1 MFLFNYL
8 LLVVMVLLSA
18 GFVVLLERKVLGYIQ
33 LRKGPNKVGF
43 VGLFQPFA
51 DGLKL
56 FFKEQ
61 TLPYMSNFYLYYVIP
76 VLMLVLSLMM
86 WCLYPQV
93 ANTYGFM
100 FGMLFFLCCTGLG
113 VYGVMLSGWSSNSKY
128 ALLGG
133 LRAVAQTI
141 SYEVSLALIVL
152 CLFLFI
158 YSFNFFNFLIYQGS
172 IWFMFFSF
180 PLLYCWL
187 SSCLAETNRA
197 PFDFAEGE
205 SELVSGFNVEYSGA
219 SFAFI
224 FLSEY
229 MSIIFMSLLSVV
241 MFLGSDFNS
250 LVFYFKLSL
259 IIFWFIWVRGTLP
272 RFRYDKLMYLTW
284 KVFLPLSLNFFS
296 FYSMFLLFLVCNI
309 FINLSE

>member
-1 MFLFNYL
+1 MVMLMFNY
-8 LLVVMVLLSA
+8 VVLILMVLVSS

-33 LRKGPNKVGF
+33 LRKGPNKVGLF
-43 VGLFQPFA
+43 GLFQPFA

-56 FFKEQ
+56 FFKES
-61 TLPYMSNFYLYYVIP
+61 TLPFMSNFFIYLISP
-76 VLMLVLSLMM
+76 MFMLLLSFIM

-93 ANTYGFM
+93 SNIYGFM
-100 FGMLFFLCCTGLG
+100 YGMMFFLCCTGLG

-141 SYEVSLALIVL
+141 SYEVSMALIIL

-158 YSFNFFNFLIYQGS
+158 YSFNLTFFLIYQLS
-172 IWFMFFSF
+172 IWFIMFSF
-180 PLLYCWL
+180 PLWLCWL
-187 SSCLAETNRA
+187 SSSLAETNRA

-205 SELVSGFNVEYSGA
+205 SELVSGFNVEYSGV
-219 SFAFI
+219 SFALI

-229 MSIIFMSLLSVV
+229 MNIIFMSLLSVI
-241 MFLGSDFNS
+241 MFLGGDFS
-250 LVFYFKLSL
+250 SFMFYIKLSL
-259 IIFWFIWVRGTLP
+259 LIFWFVWVRSVLP

-284 KVFLPLSLNFFS
+284 KIFLPVSLYYFS
-296 FYSMFLLFLVCNI
+296 FYSMLLLYMLCNI
-309 FINLSE
+309 